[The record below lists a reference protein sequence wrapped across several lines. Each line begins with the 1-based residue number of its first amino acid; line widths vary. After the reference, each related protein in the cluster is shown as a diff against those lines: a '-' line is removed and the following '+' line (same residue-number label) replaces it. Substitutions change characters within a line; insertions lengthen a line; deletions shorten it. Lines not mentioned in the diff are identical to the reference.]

1 MNRQFLLTG
10 LVTAL
15 VALGQGSEALGQAAV
30 TKTPGVRIDSENPRY
45 TYRTRHSRDGI
56 GKFYM
61 GREIAH
67 VMGHLGAG
75 WLERPSREVEERPQ
89 TLIKALKLKAGDKV
103 ADIGV
108 GTGYFA
114 RRISRVIGKKGT
126 VYGVDIQQQMLDL
139 LEHNLKSAGIYNV
152 KGVLG
157 TIQNPNLPA
166 NTIDLALMVDVY
178 HEFSHPYE
186 MMQNICN
193 ALKLGG
199 RIAFVEYRM
208 EDPNVPI
215 KLLHKMSQLQVVK
228 EATPHPLEW
237 VETISVLPR
246 QHIIIFKK
254 TTSTPAPATKSNEPT
269 LP

>member
-1 MNRQFLLTG
+1 
-10 LVTAL
+10 
-15 VALGQGSEALGQAAV
+15 
-30 TKTPGVRIDSENPRY
+30 
-45 TYRTRHSRDGI
+45 
-56 GKFYM
+56 
-61 GREIAH
+61 
-67 VMGHLGAG
+67 
-75 WLERPSREVEERPQ
+75 
-89 TLIKALKLKAGDKV
+89 
-103 ADIGV
+103 
-108 GTGYFA
+108 
-114 RRISRVIGKKGT
+114 
-126 VYGVDIQQQMLDL
+126 
-139 LEHNLKSAGIYNV
+139 
-152 KGVLG
+152 
-157 TIQNPNLPA
+157 
-166 NTIDLALMVDVY
+166 MVDVY

-254 TTSTPAPATKSNEPT
+254 TTSTLAPATKSNEPT

>member
-1 MNRQFLLTG
+1 MKRPLCCLG
-10 LVTAL
+10 LAAL
-15 VALGQGSEALGQAAV
+15 FAALGQPTSALGQSPAKASV
-30 TKTPGVRIDSENPRY
+30 HTDPENPRY

-75 WLERPSREVEERPQ
+75 WLERSSRELEEKPQ
-89 TLIKALKLKAGDKV
+89 TLIRSLKLKPGDNV

-114 RRISRVIGKKGT
+114 RRIARVIGPKGT
-126 VYGVDIQQQMLDL
+126 VYGVDIQPEMLEL
-139 LEHNLKSAGIYNV
+139 LKKNLDQLGIKNV

-157 TIQNPNLPA
+157 TIKNPNLPA
-166 NTIDLALMVDVY
+166 NSIDLALMVDVY

-186 MMQNICN
+186 MLQNICS
-193 ALKLGG
+193 ALKPGG

-215 KLLHKMSQLQVVK
+215 KLLHKMSQLQVMK

-237 VETISVLPR
+237 VETISALPR
-246 QHIIIFKK
+246 QHIILFRK
-254 TTSTPAPATKSNEPT
+254 TGATPVPK
-269 LP
+269 